1 MKKTMQNKTRKVGD
15 KFILR
20 ELSVYEKTRLEKKR
34 LEHKENIVKT
44 QIVQGKVY
52 KGLGFSCSEKII
64 EFKDFEVGKVYKKKL
79 HLTNVSLSFNSFKF
93 LEIKDTSGHNF
104 EIEYI
109 PAGRISAGISV
120 NFKLIF
126 FPQAKK
132 NIEINLPI
140 LCETGKINIPIK
152 CSYKKTEVIIEEK
165 TINFGTTILGEK
177 KVRKIK
183 LKNIGGLSTN
193 FEIRNNKGKNI
204 NASLASING
213 SFSVISNETQE
224 EIKDSIDFDKRVD
237 GLFFLNEMRIQYDK
251 TLKGYSENEI
261 TFTYTPQKIKDWEV
275 KIIIYFDIFLDQP
288 EIILKLQG
296 KSSEL
301 PISSV
306 KDTYDLGICVFDS
319 VYKEKIIFTNKSNKT
334 SKIKI
339 VAPSET
345 KDFFQFN
352 PGFTYI
358 QPRGQ
363 SIIWMKLIMSKKI
376 KRYCEKFRKN
386 NSLIIPFKLNC
397 SEQKIPVDF
406 EIRLEFSDTILKYP
420 KKLNFGSLYEN
431 TSKVLDFKF
440 SNKSLL
446 VQKLFFHSIPESI
459 SFEPNPIPIIIMP
472 KSDLKLKIIYK
483 SAKIIKEEG
492 KIKGKLIIGKEKTKE
507 IEINYKA
514 ESIKCPL
521 KFSALRIDF
530 QTNQPKEY
538 SVYLLNVQNI
548 VYKDYI
554 IEIQPPPFEYSGI
567 KISPLVRK
575 FNKEMSMKFPIE
587 YYSDFREIN
596 YERYCEM
603 EFKNDEYLTSSYKI
617 IEDFEKEKNEIEEEI
632 NKKKG
637 KKNDNYLEKLNY
649 LNDTINDLKEKIKL
663 YKEEN
668 AKNFDVNKILEEKGG
683 KMKKITENNI
693 NYQFFKWLIPLYFKP
708 LNEPDTFISKI
719 FLEVNTCVRTSSLI
733 CNKTELDFGTIA
745 LGYKCIKNIELENK
759 GDKVM
764 DLKMD
769 ILPLYSGF
777 QLLTVL
783 TPLEVGEKKIFS
795 ISFEPEDAKDYL
807 ENLKIYSEN
816 SINLVLK
823 GKAEYPVICIKDDKK
838 FIDMGSCLVGEFIEK
853 SFFISNKGPFKL
865 KFNIIEQEV
874 GVDNRNDKNSFV
886 FFPNKDYILP
896 GEEKEIK
903 IFFNPKNKGE
913 NFFSYIKINVD
924 KQQNPIFLFIKANA
938 FFRQSFVRDFFDFTT
953 NFIKDYKEKKNYN
966 VNYINPVD
974 LFNKNINFIFK
985 KPENKNSNEEEKI
998 ITQKKMITVGSCNLS
1013 DKKLEKAVDFEII
1026 LENSEFNNLINIDI
1040 LKGKINPGNFINITF
1055 SYTDKVFDR
1064 NDQISILKDFDK
1076 FFNIKGVLKVSG
1088 GFFKEGEDD
1097 FVEYPIDIKV
1107 YRKIIN

>member
-1 MKKTMQNKTRKVGD
+1 MKKTMQNKTRKVAD

-20 ELSVYEKTRLEKKR
+20 ELSVYEKAKLEKKR
-34 LEHKENIVKT
+34 LEHKENIIKT

-52 KGLGFSCSEKII
+52 KGPGFRCSNKII

-132 NIEINLPI
+132 NVEINLPI
-140 LCETGKINIPIK
+140 LCETGKINIPVK
-152 CSYKKTEVIIEEK
+152 CYYKKTEVIIEEK

-177 KVRKIK
+177 KIRKIK
-183 LKNIGGLSTN
+183 LKNIGGLATN

-204 NASLASING
+204 NASFASING
-213 SFSVISNETQE
+213 SLSVISN
-224 EIKDSIDFDKRVD
+224 DSIEEENESTIFEKRVD
-237 GLFFLNEMRIQYDK
+237 SLFFLNEMRIEYEKKLNGYD
-251 TLKGYSENEI
+251 ENEI
-261 TFTYTPQKIKDWEV
+261 TFIYTPQKIKDWEV
-275 KIIIYFDIFLDQP
+275 NIIVYFDIFLDQS
-288 EIILKLQG
+288 EIVLKLEG

-306 KDTYDLGICVFDS
+306 KDTYDLGICIFDS

-358 QPRGQ
+358 QPKGQ

-386 NSLIIPFKLNC
+386 NSLIVPFKLNC

-406 EIRLEFSDTILKYP
+406 EIRLEFSDTVLKYP

-431 TSKVLDFKF
+431 TSKVLDLEF

-446 VQKLFFHSIPESI
+446 VQKLFFYSIPESI

-472 KSDLKLKIIYK
+472 KSDLKLQIIYK

-492 KIKGKLIIGKEKTKE
+492 KIKGKVIIGKEKTKE

-548 VYKDYI
+548 IYKDYI

-567 KISPLVRK
+567 KISPLVRQ
-575 FNKEMSMKFPIE
+575 FNKEMSVKFPVE
-587 YYSDFREIN
+587 YYSDFRDIS
-596 YERYCEM
+596 YDSYCKLEV
-603 EFKNDEYLTSSYKI
+603 KNDEFLNSSYKI
-617 IEDFEKEKNEIEEEI
+617 IEDFEKERTEIEEEV

-637 KKNDNYLEKLNY
+637 KKNDKYLEKINY
-649 LNDTINDLKEKIKL
+649 LNDTINDLNEKIRL
-663 YKEEN
+663 YKEDKE
-668 AKNFDVNKILEEKGG
+668 KNFDIDKILEEKGG
-683 KMKKITENNI
+683 KMHKITENNI
-693 NYQFFKWLIPLYFKP
+693 NYQFFKWLIPVYFKP
-708 LNEPDTFISKI
+708 LNEPDTFISKL
-719 FLEVNTCVRTSSLI
+719 FLEVNTCVRNPSLI
-733 CNKTELDFGTIA
+733 CNKIELDFGTIA
-745 LGYKCIKNIELENK
+745 LGYKNIKNIELENK
-759 GDKVM
+759 GDKIM

-783 TPLEVGEKKIFS
+783 TPLEVGEKKVFA
-795 ISFEPEDAKDYL
+795 ISFDPEYAKNYL

-823 GKAEYPVICIKDDKK
+823 GKAEYPVIIIKDDKK
-838 FIDMGSCLVGEFIEK
+838 FIDMGACLVGEFIEK
-853 SFFISNKGPFKL
+853 SFFIINKGPFKL
-865 KFNIIEQEV
+865 KFNIIEEKI
-874 GVDNRNDKNSFV
+874 GVDNQNDKNSFV
-886 FFPNKDYILP
+886 FFPNKDYIMP
-896 GEEKEIK
+896 DEEKEIK
-903 IFFNPKNKGE
+903 VYFNPKNKGE

-924 KQQNPIFLFIKANA
+924 KQQNPIFVFIKANS
-938 FFRQSFVRDFFDFTT
+938 FFRQSYVRDYFDYSPE
-953 NFIKDYKEKKNYN
+953 FID
-966 VNYINPVD
+966 NYIEKNNYKLNYIKPVD
-974 LFNKNINFIFK
+974 LYRKKINFIFK
-985 KPENKNSNEEEKI
+985 KKENKTEKEKL
-998 ITQKKMITVGSCNLS
+998 TKKKIITVGSCNLK
-1013 DKKLEKAVDFEII
+1013 DKKLEKPVEFEII
-1026 LENSEFNNLINIDI
+1026 LENSEFNNLINIDN
-1040 LKGKINPGNFINITF
+1040 LKGKINPGSFIDITF
-1055 SYTDKVFDR
+1055 SYTEKEFDP
-1064 NDQISILKDFDK
+1064 DQQISILKDFDK
-1076 FFNIKGVLKVSG
+1076 FFFIKGILKVSG
-1088 GFFKEGEDD
+1088 GFFNEEEEGS
-1097 FVEYPIDIKV
+1097 VEYPIEIKV